1 MAVEWTQDAERLNSL
16 CIKKGLPATTRP
28 FGRTLGS
35 VVFNAQV
42 KVQVALEINLV
53 SQTQNF
59 IMGTRIRMMGKEQSE
74 SRVVNGLVKRSL
86 GFCVLCQVV
95 M

>member
-16 CIKKGLPATTRP
+16 CIRKGLPATTRP

-35 VVFNAQV
+35 MVFN
-42 KVQVALEINLV
+42 VQVALEINLV

-59 IMGTRIRMMGKEQSE
+59 TMGTRISMMGKEQSE
-74 SRVVNGLVKRSL
+74 SRVVNGLVKCLL